1 MLGRLALD
9 FSKIHR
15 TDLGFAQI
23 SYCNIFLEGVE
34 FTPTSALKAGPWMK
48 TIQIVRKGVGEK
60 GPQQLH
66 TQ

>member
-9 FSKIHR
+9 FSKIHI

-34 FTPTSALKAGPWMK
+34 FTPTSALKAGP
-48 TIQIVRKGVGEK
+48 
-60 GPQQLH
+60 
-66 TQ
+66 